1 MQTAKDAEFSFL
13 NEHSEADLNDVMPT
27 QFRWPVSRLQTVER
41 VLMSH
46 ILIVEDETIIRSA
59 LRRLLERNQYEVSEA
74 GSVQEAQERYDI
86 RGFDLIISDLR
97 LPGAPG
103 TELIKLA
110 EGVPVLIMTSYA
122 SLRSAVDSMKM
133 GAVDYIAKPFD
144 HDEMLQTAARILS
157 EREQA
162 SSTPQAQSTQPTA
175 AAEATQGE
183 IGIIGHCAPMQDLFV
198 KIRKVAPTDSNVL
211 IQGESGT
218 GKELVARALHNLSQR
233 AKAPMISVNCAA
245 IPETLIESE
254 LFGHEKGA
262 FTGASSGRAGL
273 VEAADGGTLFL
284 DEIGELPLEAQA
296 RLLRVLQEG
305 EIRRVG
311 STQSQKVNV
320 RLVAATHR
328 DLKNLAKLGEFRE
341 DLYYRLHVIAL
352 KLPPLRERGSDIL
365 EIAKA
370 FLARQSAR
378 MGGEEMHFSHE
389 AEQAIRH
396 YSWPGNVRELENA
409 IERAAIL
416 SESPEISAELLG
428 VDIELDGLDDEY
440 DEHCEPLGGGS
451 TGAPSNEPTED
462 LSLEDYFQHFV
473 LEHQDHM
480 TETELARKL
489 GISRKCLWERRQRLG
504 IPRRKSSTTAG

>member
-1 MQTAKDAEFSFL
+1 
-13 NEHSEADLNDVMPT
+13 MP
-27 QFRWPVSRLQTVER
+27 
-41 VLMSH
+41 H

-59 LRRLLERNQYEVSEA
+59 LRRLLERNQYQVSEA
-74 GSVQEAQERYDI
+74 GSVQEAQERFSI
-86 RGFDLIISDLR
+86 PSFDLIVSDLR

-103 TELIKLA
+103 TELIKL
-110 EGVPVLIMTSYA
+110 GQGKPVLIMTSYA

-144 HDEMLQTAARILS
+144 HDEMLQAVARILRDRQS
-157 EREQA
+157 IQSLQAER
-162 SSTPQAQSTQPTA
+162 SA
-175 AAEATQGE
+175 AASKPAGAGGTDKGAVDNSNGE
-183 IGIIGHCAPMQDLFV
+183 IGIIGSCQLMQDLYI

-218 GKELVARALHNLSQR
+218 GKELVARALHNLSKR

-245 IPETLIESE
+245 IPESLIESE

-262 FTGASSGRAGL
+262 FTGASAGRAGL

-311 STQSQKVNV
+311 SVQSQKVDV
-320 RLVAATHR
+320 RLIAATHR
-328 DLKNLAKLGEFRE
+328 DLKSLAKVGQFRE

-352 KLPPLRERGSDIL
+352 KLPALRERGADVNDI
-365 EIAKA
+365 AHA
-370 FLARQSAR
+370 FLARQSAKVGR
-378 MGGEEMHFSHE
+378 TDLKFAPD

-396 YSWPGNVRELENA
+396 YTWPGNVRELENA
-409 IERAAIL
+409 VERAVIL
-416 SESPEISAELLG
+416 CESPEISAELLG
-428 VDIELDGLDDEY
+428 IDIELSDLDD
-440 DEHCEPLGGGS
+440 DDFIGLAPQQGS
-451 TGAPSNEPTED
+451 SSSTSHEPTED

-489 GISRKCLWERRQRLG
+489 GVSRKCLWERRQRLG
-504 IPRRKSSTTAG
+504 IPRRKTGIASES

>member
-1 MQTAKDAEFSFL
+1 
-13 NEHSEADLNDVMPT
+13 MP
-27 QFRWPVSRLQTVER
+27 
-41 VLMSH
+41 H

-59 LRRLLERNQYEVSEA
+59 LRRLLERNQYQVSEA
-74 GSVQEAQERYDI
+74 GSVQEAQERFSI
-86 RGFDLIISDLR
+86 ASFDLIVSDLR

-103 TELIKLA
+103 TELIKL
-110 EGVPVLIMTSYA
+110 GQGTPVLIMTSYA

-144 HDEMLQTAARILS
+144 HDEMLQAVARIL
-157 EREQA
+157 RDR
-162 SSTPQAQSTQPTA
+162 QSAPA
-175 AAEATQGE
+175 AAPAAEPRAANGKAGSDKPGAAAANGE
-183 IGIIGHCAPMQDLFV
+183 IGIIGTCAPMQDLYV

-218 GKELVARALHNLSQR
+218 GKELVARALHNLSRR

-262 FTGASSGRAGL
+262 FTGASAGRAGL

-311 STQSQKVNV
+311 SVQSQKVDV
-320 RLVAATHR
+320 RLIAATHR
-328 DLKNLAKLGEFRE
+328 DLKNLAKAGQFRE

-352 KLPPLRERGSDIL
+352 KLPALRERGSDVN
-365 EIAKA
+365 EIANA

-378 MGGEEMHFSHE
+378 IGRDDLHFSSE

-409 IERAAIL
+409 VERAVIL
-416 SESPEISAELLG
+416 SESAQISAELLG
-428 VDIELDGLDDEY
+428 IDIELSDLDD
-440 DEHCEPLGGGS
+440 DVLDSLPALGGN
-451 TGAPSNEPTED
+451 GAGNASHEPTED

-489 GISRKCLWERRQRLG
+489 GVSRKCLWERRQRLG
-504 IPRRKSSTTAG
+504 IPRRKSNATSDN

>member
-1 MQTAKDAEFSFL
+1 
-13 NEHSEADLNDVMPT
+13 MP
-27 QFRWPVSRLQTVER
+27 
-41 VLMSH
+41 H
-46 ILIVEDETIIRSA
+46 ILIVEDEAIIRSA
-59 LRRLLERNQYEVSEA
+59 LRRLLERNQYHISEA
-74 GSVQEAQERYDI
+74 GSVQEARERYSFAS
-86 RGFDLIISDLR
+86 FDLIVSDLR

-103 TELIKLA
+103 TELIQLA
-110 EGVPVLIMTSYA
+110 EGTPVLIMTSYA
-122 SLRSAVDSMKM
+122 SLRSAVDSMKL

-144 HDEMLQTAARILS
+144 HDEMLQTIARILHDRQQPVVAPA
-157 EREQA
+157 REK
-162 SSTPQAQSTQPTA
+162 A
-175 AAEATQGE
+175 AATSASDSAGSDEYGD
-183 IGIIGHCAPMQDLFV
+183 IGIIGRCQAMQDLYG

-211 IQGESGT
+211 VLGESGT
-218 GKELVARALHNLSQR
+218 GKELVARALHNLSRR

-262 FTGASSGRAGL
+262 FTGASASRAGL

-311 STQSQKVNV
+311 SVQSHKVDV
-320 RLVAATHR
+320 RLIAATHR
-328 DLKNLAKLGEFRE
+328 DLKTLSKSGQFRE

-352 KLPPLRERGSDIL
+352 KLPPLRERGADVL
-365 EIAKA
+365 AIAET
-370 FLARQSAR
+370 FLAHQRERQGLEQLHLSREAR
-378 MGGEEMHFSHE
+378 
-389 AEQAIRH
+389 QAMLH
-396 YSWPGNVRELENA
+396 YGWPGNVRELENA

-416 SESPEISAELLG
+416 SEGPEIKAELLG
-428 VDIELDGLDDEY
+428 IDIEFDELDEDFDETA
-440 DEHCEPLGGGS
+440 LASGS
-451 TGAPSNEPTED
+451 GSNEPTED

-504 IPRRKSSTTAG
+504 IPRRKTGTTTT

>member
-1 MQTAKDAEFSFL
+1 
-13 NEHSEADLNDVMPT
+13 MP
-27 QFRWPVSRLQTVER
+27 
-41 VLMSH
+41 H

-59 LRRLLERNQYEVSEA
+59 LRRLLERNQYQVSEA
-74 GSVQEAQERYDI
+74 GSVQEAQERFSI
-86 RGFDLIISDLR
+86 PTFDLIVSDLR

-103 TELIKLA
+103 TELIKL
-110 EGVPVLIMTSYA
+110 GQGTPVLIMTSYA

-144 HDEMLQTAARILS
+144 HDEMLQAVARILRDHQS
-157 EREQA
+157 A
-162 SSTPQAQSTQPTA
+162 SSAPAERPAGKA
-175 AAEATQGE
+175 ASDKPGVDNSNGE
-183 IGIIGHCAPMQDLFV
+183 IGIIGSCPPMQDLYG

-218 GKELVARALHNLSQR
+218 GKELVARALHNLSKR

-245 IPETLIESE
+245 IPESLIESE

-262 FTGASSGRAGL
+262 FTGASAGRAGL

-311 STQSQKVNV
+311 SVQSQKVDV
-320 RLVAATHR
+320 RLIAATHR
-328 DLKNLAKLGEFRE
+328 DLKSLAKIGQFRE

-352 KLPPLRERGSDIL
+352 KLPALRERGADVN
-365 EIAKA
+365 EIANA
-370 FLARQSAR
+370 FLLRQSAR
-378 MGGEEMHFSHE
+378 VNRTDLTFAAD

-409 IERAAIL
+409 VERAVIL
-416 SESPEISAELLG
+416 SESPQISAELLG
-428 VDIELDGLDDEY
+428 IDIELSDLDD
-440 DEHCEPLGGGS
+440 DDFIGLAPQQ
-451 TGAPSNEPTED
+451 GASNTSHEPTED

-489 GISRKCLWERRQRLG
+489 GVSRKCLWERRQRLG
-504 IPRRKSSTTAG
+504 IPRRKTGVASES

>member
-1 MQTAKDAEFSFL
+1 
-13 NEHSEADLNDVMPT
+13 MPN
-27 QFRWPVSRLQTVER
+27 
-41 VLMSH
+41 

-59 LRRLLERNQYEVSEA
+59 LRRLLERNQYQVSEA
-74 GSVQEAQERYDI
+74 GSVQEAQERHSI
-86 RGFDLIISDLR
+86 PSFDLIVSDLR

-110 EGVPVLIMTSYA
+110 EGTPVLIMTSYA
-122 SLRSAVDSMKM
+122 SLRSAVDSMKL

-144 HDEMLQTAARILS
+144 HDEMLQAVARILKDRENARNRPAESPRSNTGRSS
-157 EREQA
+157 EKA
-162 SSTPQAQSTQPTA
+162 VA
-175 AAEATQGE
+175 AVEGDMN
-183 IGIIGHCAPMQDLFV
+183 IIGNCAPMQDLFS
-198 KIRKVAPTDSNVL
+198 KIRKVAPTDSTVL

-218 GKELVARALHNLSQR
+218 GKELVARALHNFSRR

-245 IPETLIESE
+245 IPESLIESE

-262 FTGASSGRAGL
+262 FTGASAGRAGL

-311 STQSQKVNV
+311 SVQSQKVDV
-320 RLVAATHR
+320 RLIAATHR
-328 DLKNLAKLGEFRE
+328 DLKSLAKIGQFRE
-341 DLYYRLHVIAL
+341 DLYYRLNVIAL
-352 KLPPLRERGSDIL
+352 RLPALRERGDDVL
-365 EIAKA
+365 EIARA
-370 FLARQSAR
+370 FLQRQCTQMARE
-378 MGGEEMHFSHE
+378 GLHFSFE
-389 AEQAIRH
+389 AEQAIAQ

-409 IERAAIL
+409 IERAVIL
-416 SESPEISAELLG
+416 CEGGEISAELLG
-428 VDIELDGLDDEY
+428 IDIELAELDD
-440 DEHCEPLGGGS
+440 DFDNSSSGS
-451 TGAPSNEPTED
+451 GLEPTED

-504 IPRRKSSTTAG
+504 IPRRKSSASS

>member
-1 MQTAKDAEFSFL
+1 
-13 NEHSEADLNDVMPT
+13 MP
-27 QFRWPVSRLQTVER
+27 
-41 VLMSH
+41 H

-59 LRRLLERNQYEVSEA
+59 LRRLLERNQYQVSEA
-74 GSVQEAQERYDI
+74 GSVQEAQERYSI
-86 RGFDLIISDLR
+86 PGFDLIISDLR

-110 EGVPVLIMTSYA
+110 QGTPVLIMTSYA

-144 HDEMLQTAARILS
+144 HDEMLQAVARILK
-157 EREQA
+157 ERQDA
-162 SSTPQAQSTQPTA
+162 KSAPGDRPTA
-175 AAEATQGE
+175 SRGGDKAAAANADGE
-183 IGIIGHCAPMQDLFV
+183 IGIIGSCPAMLELYS
-198 KIRKVAPTDSNVL
+198 KIRKVAPTDSTVL

-218 GKELVARALHNLSQR
+218 GKELVARALHNLSRR
-233 AKAPMISVNCAA
+233 AKAPLISVNCAA

-262 FTGASSGRAGL
+262 FTGATAGRAGL

-311 STQSQKVNV
+311 SVQSQKVDV
-320 RLVAATHR
+320 RLIAATHR
-328 DLKNLAKLGEFRE
+328 DLKTLAKTGQFRE
-341 DLYYRLHVIAL
+341 DLYYRLHVISL
-352 KLPPLRERGSDIL
+352 KLPALRERGNDVL
-365 EIAKA
+365 EIARS
-370 FLARQSAR
+370 FLTRQCTQ
-378 MGGEEMHFSHE
+378 MGRDNLRFASD

-409 IERAAIL
+409 IERAVIL
-416 SESPEISAELLG
+416 CESPDISADLLG
-428 VDIELDGLDDEY
+428 IDIELDDLDDE
-440 DEHCEPLGGGS
+440 DFSDGLPQAQANNTAH
-451 TGAPSNEPTED
+451 EPTED

-504 IPRRKSSTTAG
+504 IPRRKSGAAASP

>member
-1 MQTAKDAEFSFL
+1 
-13 NEHSEADLNDVMPT
+13 MP
-27 QFRWPVSRLQTVER
+27 
-41 VLMSH
+41 H

-74 GSVQEAQERYDI
+74 GSVPEAQERFNI
-86 RGFDLIISDLR
+86 PSFDLIVSDLR

-103 TELIKLA
+103 TELIKLG
-110 EGVPVLIMTSYA
+110 EGKPVLIMTSYA

-144 HDEMLQTAARILS
+144 HDEMLQAVARILRDRQTS
-157 EREQA
+157 SSQQAERSA
-162 SSTPQAQSTQPTA
+162 PAKANGADKGTAQN
-175 AAEATQGE
+175 GE
-183 IGIIGHCAPMQDLFV
+183 IGIIGSCPPMLDLYS

-211 IQGESGT
+211 VQGESGT
-218 GKELVARALHNLSQR
+218 GKELVARALHNLSRR

-245 IPETLIESE
+245 IPESLIESE

-262 FTGASSGRAGL
+262 FTGASAGRAGL

-311 STQSQKVNV
+311 SVQSQKVDV
-320 RLVAATHR
+320 RLIAATHR
-328 DLKNLAKLGEFRE
+328 DLKTLAKNGEFRE

-352 KLPPLRERGSDIL
+352 KLPALRERGNDVL
-365 EIAKA
+365 EIARA
-370 FLARQSAR
+370 FLVRQSAR
-378 MGGEEMHFSHE
+378 AGRNDLKFAPD

-409 IERAAIL
+409 VERSVIL
-416 SESPEISAELLG
+416 CENPEISADLLG
-428 VDIELDGLDDEY
+428 IDIELDGLDDDEY
-440 DEHCEPLGGGS
+440 MGLAPLPAS
-451 TGAPSNEPTED
+451 ANATNSEPTED

-489 GISRKCLWERRQRLG
+489 GVSRKCLWERRQRLG
-504 IPRRKSSTTAG
+504 IPRRKGVANET

>member
-1 MQTAKDAEFSFL
+1 
-13 NEHSEADLNDVMPT
+13 MP
-27 QFRWPVSRLQTVER
+27 
-41 VLMSH
+41 H

-59 LRRLLERNQYEVSEA
+59 LRRLLERNQYQVSEA
-74 GSVQEAQERYDI
+74 GSVQEAQERFSI
-86 RGFDLIISDLR
+86 PTFDLIVSDLR

-103 TELIKLA
+103 TELIKL
-110 EGVPVLIMTSYA
+110 GQGTPVLIMTSYA

-144 HDEMLQTAARILS
+144 HDEMLQAVARILRDRQS
-157 EREQA
+157 A
-162 SSTPQAQSTQPTA
+162 SSAPAEQRPTGKGSN
-175 AAEATQGE
+175 AAEKPGVDNSNGE
-183 IGIIGHCAPMQDLFV
+183 IGIIGSCPPMQDLYS

-218 GKELVARALHNLSQR
+218 GKELVARALHNLSKR

-245 IPETLIESE
+245 IPESLIESE

-262 FTGASSGRAGL
+262 FTGASAGRAGL

-311 STQSQKVNV
+311 SVQSQKVDV
-320 RLVAATHR
+320 RLIAATHR
-328 DLKNLAKLGEFRE
+328 DLKSLAKIGQFRE

-352 KLPPLRERGSDIL
+352 KLPALRERGADVN
-365 EIAKA
+365 EIANA
-370 FLARQSAR
+370 FLLRQSAR
-378 MGGEEMHFSHE
+378 INRTDLKFASD

-409 IERAAIL
+409 VERAVIL

-428 VDIELDGLDDEY
+428 IDIELSDLEDDDFIGLA
-440 DEHCEPLGGGS
+440 PQQGGNNTS
-451 TGAPSNEPTED
+451 HEPTED

-489 GISRKCLWERRQRLG
+489 GVSRKCLWERRQRLG
-504 IPRRKSSTTAG
+504 IPRRKTGVTSES

>member
-1 MQTAKDAEFSFL
+1 
-13 NEHSEADLNDVMPT
+13 MP
-27 QFRWPVSRLQTVER
+27 
-41 VLMSH
+41 H

-59 LRRLLERNQYEVSEA
+59 LRRLLERNQYQVSEA
-74 GSVQEAQERYDI
+74 GSVQEAQERYSI
-86 RGFDLIISDLR
+86 PGFDLIVSDLR
-97 LPGAPG
+97 LPGSPG
-103 TELIKLA
+103 TELIRLA
-110 EGVPVLIMTSYA
+110 EGTPVLIMTSYA

-144 HDEMLQTAARILS
+144 HDEMLQAVARILRDHQEAKRNPPS
-157 EREQA
+157 EA
-162 SSTPQAQSTQPTA
+162 PSKSAGKGSV
-175 AAEATQGE
+175 AAEGE
-183 IGIIGHCAPMQDLFV
+183 IGIIGSCAAMQDLYG

-218 GKELVARALHNLSQR
+218 GKELVARALHNLSKR

-262 FTGASSGRAGL
+262 FTGASAGRAGL

-311 STQSQKVNV
+311 SVQSQKVDV
-320 RLVAATHR
+320 RLIAATHR
-328 DLKNLAKLGEFRE
+328 DLKTLAKTGQFRE

-352 KLPPLRERGSDIL
+352 KLPPLRERGADVI
-365 EIAKA
+365 EIARS
-370 FLARQSAR
+370 FLARQCAR
-378 MGGEEMHFSHE
+378 MGREELRFSQD

-396 YSWPGNVRELENA
+396 YPWPGNVRELENA
-409 IERAAIL
+409 IERSVIL
-416 SESPEISAELLG
+416 CEGNEISAELLG
-428 VDIELDGLDDEY
+428 IDIELDELHDE
-440 DEHCEPLGGGS
+440 DFNGQL
-451 TGAPSNEPTED
+451 APSGSPNNHEPTED

-504 IPRRKSSTTAG
+504 IPRRKSGAAAN

>member
-1 MQTAKDAEFSFL
+1 
-13 NEHSEADLNDVMPT
+13 MP
-27 QFRWPVSRLQTVER
+27 
-41 VLMSH
+41 H

-59 LRRLLERNQYEVSEA
+59 LRRLLERNQYQVSEA
-74 GSVQEAQERYDI
+74 GSVQEAQERFSI
-86 RGFDLIISDLR
+86 ATFDLIVSDLR

-103 TELIKLA
+103 TELIKL
-110 EGVPVLIMTSYA
+110 GQGKPVLIMTSYA

-144 HDEMLQTAARILS
+144 HDEMLQAVARIL
-157 EREQA
+157 RDRP
-162 SSTPQAQSTQPTA
+162 STPAPAAPAETRPGTAKA
-175 AAEATQGE
+175 AADKPAAAAANGE
-183 IGIIGHCAPMQDLFV
+183 IGIIGSCAPMQELYV

-218 GKELVARALHNLSQR
+218 GKELVARALHNLSRR

-262 FTGASSGRAGL
+262 FTGASAGRAGL

-311 STQSQKVNV
+311 SVQSQKVDV
-320 RLVAATHR
+320 RLIAATHR
-328 DLKNLAKLGEFRE
+328 DLKNLAKAGQFRE

-352 KLPPLRERGSDIL
+352 KLPALRERGPDVN
-365 EIAKA
+365 EIASA

-378 MGGEEMHFSHE
+378 IGRDDLHFSSE

-409 IERAAIL
+409 VERAVIL

-428 VDIELDGLDDEY
+428 IDIELADLEDD
-440 DEHCEPLGGGS
+440 DLLASLPGMAGGGS
-451 TGAPSNEPTED
+451 NASHEPTED

-489 GISRKCLWERRQRLG
+489 GVSRKCLWERRQRLG
-504 IPRRKSSTTAG
+504 IPRRKSNATSDN

>member
-1 MQTAKDAEFSFL
+1 
-13 NEHSEADLNDVMPT
+13 
-27 QFRWPVSRLQTVER
+27 
-41 VLMSH
+41 
-46 ILIVEDETIIRSA
+46 
-59 LRRLLERNQYEVSEA
+59 
-74 GSVQEAQERYDI
+74 
-86 RGFDLIISDLR
+86 
-97 LPGAPG
+97 
-103 TELIKLA
+103 
-110 EGVPVLIMTSYA
+110 
-122 SLRSAVDSMKM
+122 
-133 GAVDYIAKPFD
+133 
-144 HDEMLQTAARILS
+144 
-157 EREQA
+157 
-162 SSTPQAQSTQPTA
+162 
-175 AAEATQGE
+175 
-183 IGIIGHCAPMQDLFV
+183 
-198 KIRKVAPTDSNVL
+198 
-211 IQGESGT
+211 
-218 GKELVARALHNLSQR
+218 
-233 AKAPMISVNCAA
+233 VNCAA

-262 FTGASSGRAGL
+262 FTGASAGRAGL

-311 STQSQKVNV
+311 SVQSQKVDV
-320 RLVAATHR
+320 RLIAATHR
-328 DLKNLAKLGEFRE
+328 DLKTLAKTGQFRE

-352 KLPPLRERGSDIL
+352 KLPPLRERGSDVL

-370 FLARQSAR
+370 FLARQGER
-378 MGGEEMHFSHE
+378 MSSDDMHFSRD

-416 SESPEISAELLG
+416 SESPEIDAELLG
-428 VDIELDGLDDEY
+428 IDIELDELDD
-440 DEHCEPLGGGS
+440 DFDEPLGSIRGIAS
-451 TGAPSNEPTED
+451 SNEPTED

-504 IPRRKSSTTAG
+504 IPRRKSSSAAG

>member
-1 MQTAKDAEFSFL
+1 
-13 NEHSEADLNDVMPT
+13 MP
-27 QFRWPVSRLQTVER
+27 
-41 VLMSH
+41 H

-74 GSVQEAQERYDI
+74 GSVQEAQERFSI
-86 RGFDLIISDLR
+86 PGFDLIVSDLR

-110 EGVPVLIMTSYA
+110 TGVPVLIMTSYA

-144 HDEMLQTAARILS
+144 HDEMLQTVARILGD
-157 EREQA
+157 REQA
-162 SSTPQAQSTQPTA
+162 RSAPAQSGTGQPGA
-175 AAEATQGE
+175 AAQ
-183 IGIIGHCAPMQDLFV
+183 IGIIGHCAPMQDLFG

-262 FTGASSGRAGL
+262 FTGASAGRAGL

-311 STQSQKVNV
+311 STQSQKVDV

-328 DLKNLAKLGEFRE
+328 DLKTLAKLGDFRE

-352 KLPPLRERGSDIL
+352 KLPPLRERGNDIL

-370 FLARQSAR
+370 FLARQCAR
-378 MGGEEMHFSHE
+378 MGSDAMYFSRE

-396 YSWPGNVRELENA
+396 YPWPGNVRELENA

-416 SESPEISAELLG
+416 SESPEIDAELLG
-428 VDIELDGLDDEY
+428 IDIELSELDEDF
-440 DEHCEPLGGGS
+440 DAPCAPLGTGS
-451 TGAPSNEPTED
+451 NNEPTED

-504 IPRRKSSTTAG
+504 IPRRKSSTTTG

>member
-1 MQTAKDAEFSFL
+1 
-13 NEHSEADLNDVMPT
+13 MPN
-27 QFRWPVSRLQTVER
+27 
-41 VLMSH
+41 

-74 GSVQEAQERYDI
+74 GSVQEAQERFSI
-86 RGFDLIISDLR
+86 PSFDLIVSDLR

-110 EGVPVLIMTSYA
+110 QGTPVLIMTSYA

-144 HDEMLQTAARILS
+144 HDEMLQAVARILRDRQGS
-157 EREQA
+157 QNAPAEQPGATRGSDKPA
-162 SSTPQAQSTQPTA
+162 SAN
-175 AAEATQGE
+175 GE
-183 IGIIGHCAPMQDLFV
+183 IGIIGSCAAMQDMYS

-218 GKELVARALHNLSQR
+218 GKELVARALHNLSKR
-233 AKAPMISVNCAA
+233 AKAPLISVNCAA

-262 FTGASSGRAGL
+262 FTGASAGRAGL

-311 STQSQKVNV
+311 SVQSQKVDV
-320 RLVAATHR
+320 RLIAATHR
-328 DLKNLAKLGEFRE
+328 DLKTLAKIGQFRE

-352 KLPPLRERGSDIL
+352 KLPPLRERGADVS
-365 EIAKA
+365 EIARA
-370 FLARQSAR
+370 FLARQCAR
-378 MGGEEMHFSHE
+378 MGRDLRFAAD

-409 IERAAIL
+409 IERAVIL
-416 SESPEISAELLG
+416 CESPDISADLLG
-428 VDIELDGLDDEY
+428 IDVELSDLDDDDFVESAAQ
-440 DEHCEPLGGGS
+440 GS
-451 TGAPSNEPTED
+451 SNSHEPTED

-504 IPRRKSSTTAG
+504 IPRRKSATAADVSELR

>member
-1 MQTAKDAEFSFL
+1 
-13 NEHSEADLNDVMPT
+13 MP
-27 QFRWPVSRLQTVER
+27 
-41 VLMSH
+41 H

-59 LRRLLERNQYEVSEA
+59 LRRLLERNQYQVSEA
-74 GSVQEAQERYDI
+74 GSVQEAQERFSI
-86 RGFDLIISDLR
+86 ATFDLIVSDLR

-103 TELIKLA
+103 TELIKL
-110 EGVPVLIMTSYA
+110 GQGTPVLIMTSYA

-144 HDEMLQTAARILS
+144 HDEMLQAVARIL
-157 EREQA
+157 RDRQNA
-162 SSTPQAQSTQPTA
+162 PA
-175 AAEATQGE
+175 AAPAAEPRAGNGKAAGDKAGSAPANGE
-183 IGIIGHCAPMQDLFV
+183 IGIIGSCPPMQDMYV

-218 GKELVARALHNLSQR
+218 GKELVARALHNLSRR

-262 FTGASSGRAGL
+262 FTGASAGRAGL

-311 STQSQKVNV
+311 SVQSQKVDV
-320 RLVAATHR
+320 RLIAATHR
-328 DLKNLAKLGEFRE
+328 DLKNLAKAGQFRE

-352 KLPPLRERGSDIL
+352 KLPALRERGSDVN
-365 EIAKA
+365 EIANA

-378 MGGEEMHFSHE
+378 IGRDDLHFSHE

-409 IERAAIL
+409 VERAVIL
-416 SESPEISAELLG
+416 SESAEISADLLG
-428 VDIELDGLDDEY
+428 IDIELGDLEDDDTLDNLPALASANNAS
-440 DEHCEPLGGGS
+440 H
-451 TGAPSNEPTED
+451 EPTED

-489 GISRKCLWERRQRLG
+489 GVSRKCLWERRQRLG
-504 IPRRKSSTTAG
+504 IPRRKSNATSE